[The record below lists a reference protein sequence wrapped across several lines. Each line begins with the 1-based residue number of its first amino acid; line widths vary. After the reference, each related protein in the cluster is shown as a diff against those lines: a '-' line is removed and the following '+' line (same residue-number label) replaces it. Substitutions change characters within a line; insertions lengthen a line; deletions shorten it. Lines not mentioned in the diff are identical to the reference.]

1 MKIGINIYTYIYILF
16 IDDLLPVQ
24 IFKPNIHAVGLA
36 LETTPVKEEDVLSP
50 QISVTKDSELGGG
63 GYKLSLNGMKVLC
76 LDLMS
81 KLKKRAEMD
90 SILVLS
96 KRNTLENS
104 IRFTELS
111 STHLDSVHEVVR
123 EIFQFLVAVLEDVK
137 KSGTDARL
145 SLGKEFFCFWPVDG
159 ILP

>member
-1 MKIGINIYTYIYILF
+1 MFGF
-16 IDDLLPVQ
+16 DEQV
-24 IFKPNIHAVGLA
+24 
-36 LETTPVKEEDVLSP
+36 EKE
-50 QISVTKDSELGGG
+50 
-63 GYKLSLNGMKVLC
+63 
-76 LDLMS
+76 
-81 KLKKRAEMD
+81 RAEMD

>member
-81 KLKKRAEMD
+81 KLKKRERKW
-90 SILVLS
+90 IL
-96 KRNTLENS
+96 
-104 IRFTELS
+104 F
-111 STHLDSVHEVVR
+111 
-123 EIFQFLVAVLEDVK
+123 
-137 KSGTDARL
+137 
-145 SLGKEFFCFWPVDG
+145 
-159 ILP
+159 